1 MFTFEDITKYNWE
14 EKLSQADKHNCMCYS
29 GIFNSHAKE
38 CEINGDQRGSEIYRL
53 LSDIT
58 SMHIDND
65 DPNNPFKPQ
74 VIMNGKRSAIL
85 DDFDKEAL
93 GVIGQLMAATTNTV
107 IKARCADMLWV
118 SQKNYMAAQIASEA
132 YLNNFMSID
141 VSKEWMY
148 HINALERGFFLA
160 GLLGRNK
167 EVYMKY
173 VSVFE
178 GLIDSNAPDEKT
190 ACCVR
195 FLELLHKQRAGN
207 FNKMAIT
214 AEQIADNN
222 NASVN
227 GFLVRQYYEISS
239 RLYRLSKKEEESQKV
254 LIKKGYSFVAEAE
267 SVVGRPGQGYIAAVH
282 FLANAI
288 ECLRQNNA
296 PKEKIDELHK
306 KLREWQ
312 QLSLAEMK
320 GFGQNVDI
328 SEIVK
333 SVSNGVCGKSL
344 LDAIFYLALGHPLIN
359 KKELRQTTEENI
371 KKYPIQHLFKH
382 TTLSKDG
389 RVVAEKPSIL
399 NATPDVAEDVFDAE
413 MFSQLSRVIWP
424 MRVQCFIDTCR
435 VIVRDEHRPSLRD
448 LEFLVYNNPFIPPGH
463 EEIYLKGIHSGFYGN
478 LDLCA
483 HYLTPQIEESIRYVL
498 RQNGIVTSKLDSK
511 LIQEE
516 RLLGTLLSMPETVD
530 IFGDGLVFEL
540 RGLLCEKHG
549 CDLRNRLAHGFID
562 YKECFNY
569 DVLLLWWLV
578 IRLCAYPIYM
588 ATKSTSEEIKP

>member
-38 CEINGDQRGSEIYRL
+38 CEINGDQKGSEVYRL

-74 VIMNGKRSAIL
+74 IIMNGKRSAIL
-85 DDFDKEAL
+85 DDFDKETL
-93 GVIGQLMAATTNTV
+93 GVISQLMAATTNTV
-107 IKARCADMLWV
+107 IKARFADMLWV
-118 SQKNYMAAQIASEA
+118 SQKKYMSAQTASEA

-160 GLLGRNK
+160 GVLGRNK
-167 EVYMKY
+167 ELYMKY
-173 VSVFE
+173 VSFCE
-178 GLIDSNAPDEKT
+178 GLIDSIAPDEKT

-195 FLELLHKQRAGN
+195 ILELLHKQRAGN

-222 NASVN
+222 NASGN

-328 SEIVK
+328 SEIVESISK
-333 SVSNGVCGKSL
+333 GVRGKNL
-344 LDAIFYLALGHPLIN
+344 YDAIFYLALGHPLIN
-359 KKELRQTTEENI
+359 KNELRQKAEEHI

-382 TTLSKDG
+382 TILSKDG
-389 RVVAEKPSIL
+389 RIVAEKPSIH
-399 NATPDVAEDVFDAE
+399 NASPDIVEDVVEAE
-413 MFSQLSRVIWP
+413 MFSQLSRFEWP
-424 MRVQCFIDTCR
+424 MRAQCFIDTCR
-435 VIVRDEHRPSLRD
+435 VVVRDEHRPTIGELNY
-448 LEFLVYNNPFIPPGH
+448 LVYNNPFIPPGH
-463 EEIYLKGIHSGFYGN
+463 EEIFLKGIHSGFYGN

-516 RLLGTLLSMPETVD
+516 RLLGTLLSMPETIR
-530 IFGDGLVFEL
+530 IFGDDLVFEM
-540 RGLLCEKHG
+540 RGLLCEKRG

-562 YKECFNY
+562 YNECFSY

-588 ATKSTSEEIKP
+588 ATKSTTEATQS

>member
-1 MFTFEDITKYNWE
+1 MITIDIIKKYDWE
-14 EKLSQADKHNCMCYS
+14 SKLVQADKRSCMNYS
-29 GIFNSHAKE
+29 SIFFSQAKE
-38 CEINGDQRGSEIYRL
+38 CEKSGDQNGNDVYRL
-53 LSDIT
+53 LGDIT

-74 VIMNGKRSAIL
+74 VVMNGKRSALL
-85 DDFDKEAL
+85 DDFNEEILAIISEL
-93 GVIGQLMAATTNTV
+93 IIVTTNTV
-107 IKARCADMLWV
+107 IKARFADILWV
-118 SQKNYMAAQIASEA
+118 AQNKYKAAQIASEE

-141 VSKEWMY
+141 VSKEWVY

-160 GLLGRNK
+160 GVLGRNK
-167 EVYMKY
+167 ELFLKY
-173 VSVFE
+173 VSFCE
-178 GLIDSNAPDEKT
+178 GLIDSIASDEKT

-222 NASVN
+222 NASGN

-254 LIKKGYSFVAEAE
+254 LIKKGYSFVTEAEA
-267 SVVGRPGQGYIAAVH
+267 VVGRPGQGYIAAVH

-333 SVSNGVCGKSL
+333 SVSNGVCGKNL

-382 TTLSKDG
+382 TTLAKDG

-399 NATPDVAEDVFDAE
+399 NATPDVAEDVFEAE

-516 RLLGTLLSMPETVD
+516 RRLGTLLSMPETVD